1 MGLGQLR
8 LDPTS
13 FYDMLLEDF
22 LLAAQGFYELEE
34 IRQQAHWERHRWS
47 ACLTLSPHAKK
58 GQRIKPQDLTIFP
71 WEKKANK
78 KGDNLLL
85 KNALKSINNGKA

>member
-1 MGLGQLR
+1 MR
-8 LDPTS
+8 LDPTA

-22 LLAAQGFYELEE
+22 LLAAQGFFELEE

-47 ACLTLSPHAKK
+47 ACLALSPHAKK
-58 GQRIKPQDLTIFP
+58 GQRIKPQDLSIFP

-85 KNALKSINNGKA
+85 KNALKGMNNGKA